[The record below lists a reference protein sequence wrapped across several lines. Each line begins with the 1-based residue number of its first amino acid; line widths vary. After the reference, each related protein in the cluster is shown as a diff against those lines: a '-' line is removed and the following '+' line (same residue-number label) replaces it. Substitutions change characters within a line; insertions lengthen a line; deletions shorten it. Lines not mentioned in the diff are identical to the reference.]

1 MADETEFTRQRVHD
15 DFNASNEAARAAA
28 QAAILIN
35 GGAATALLAFLSK
48 ATPPPPF
55 LVRAARV
62 SLGLYALG
70 MRYVVH
76 VVLSTGCGPV
86 WQCRAWGPN
95 WR

>member
-48 ATPPPPF
+48 ATPPPF

-70 MRYVVH
+70 LHAVRCPRGTQH
-76 VVLSTGCGPV
+76 RL
-86 WQCRAWGPN
+86 RAGLAVPGLGS
-95 WR
+95 

>member
-48 ATPPPPF
+48 ATPPPF